1 MSIGTAYKLILTIP
15 PVKQD
20 VPVLKSALLA
30 GRARRGKIS
39 AAGLATV
46 AATIGPLAF
55 KSLAALFFK
64 TLLLAKIA
72 LALYP
77 VSAPNKPHP
86 TRYTRQILVTHGHHC

>member
-1 MSIGTAYKLILTIP
+1 MSFGTAYK
-15 PVKQD
+15 PVKHA
-20 VPVLKSALLA
+20 VPVLKSVLLA
-30 GRARRGKIS
+30 GRARRSKIS
-39 AAGLATV
+39 EAGLATV

-64 TLLLAKIA
+64 ALLSAKIA